1 MATTPPNSRPQ
12 RRQDPLLSLSLDDL
26 MTPGV
31 MVEVDPDAAEAL
43 GAFEETGL
51 SEEDAWEALIDRED
65 LGNDG

>member
-1 MATTPPNSRPQ
+1 
-12 RRQDPLLSLSLDDL
+12 

-51 SEEDAWEALIDRED
+51 SEEDAWETTIDRED
-65 LGNDG
+65 LDSGG

>member
-1 MATTPPNSRPQ
+1 
-12 RRQDPLLSLSLDDL
+12 

-51 SEEDAWEALIDRED
+51 SEEDAWEAAIDRED
-65 LGNDG
+65 PGNDG